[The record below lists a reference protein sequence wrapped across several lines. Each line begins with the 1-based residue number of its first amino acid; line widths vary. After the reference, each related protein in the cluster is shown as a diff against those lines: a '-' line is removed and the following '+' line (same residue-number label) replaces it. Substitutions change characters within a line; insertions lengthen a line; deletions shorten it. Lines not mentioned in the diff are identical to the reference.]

1 MGLLFNQERENV
13 GMHKP
18 EFVNYRLHR
27 GVSQTQHLFRV
38 LFAAL
43 VVFLIYSNQA
53 AALSPAMNTHA
64 SYNQDRLSQLGTQ
77 QHSDLSQLVSGLKA
91 FGREEY
97 PLASSLL
104 LPLANK
110 GVSEAQF
117 YMGMMSDAGLGLEK
131 NVEQAYLWYRAAA
144 RSGHPSAQ
152 HNLAVAY
159 AQGEG
164 VGVDPA
170 KAVFWWQ
177 RAANQGNA
185 DAQYNLGIVYAVGKL
200 GVSKDVQSA
209 KMWWRKAAMNGDGM
223 AQYNLG
229 ILYASNKGDVKS
241 YCEATR
247 WWEKSAENG
256 VSQAGVALEILKA
269 RKDYNNC
276 W

>member
-1 MGLLFNQERENV
+1 
-13 GMHKP
+13 MHKP
-18 EFVNYRLHR
+18 EFANYRLNR
-27 GVSQTQHLFRV
+27 GRPQAQYLFRV
-38 LFAAL
+38 LFAAI
-43 VVFLIYSNQA
+43 VVFLLYSHQA
-53 AALSPAMNTHA
+53 AALSPSMDTYA
-64 SYNQDRLSQLGTQ
+64 SYSQDSLSQLGTQ
-77 QHSDLSQLVSGLKA
+77 QQSDLLQLVNGLKA
-91 FGREEY
+91 FGREDY
-97 PLASSLL
+97 HQASALL

-117 YMGMMSDAGLGLEK
+117 YMGMMSDAGLATEK
-131 NVEQAYLWYRAAA
+131 NVEQAYLWYQAAA
-144 RSGHPSAQ
+144 RGGHPNAQ

-164 VGVDPA
+164 VAIDPA

-177 RAANQGNA
+177 SAARQGNT

-200 GVSKDVQSA
+200 GVNRDMQTA
-209 KMWWRKAAMNGDGM
+209 KMWWRKAAANGDGM

-247 WWEKSAENG
+247 WWEKSIENG
-256 VSQAGVALEILKA
+256 VSQAGVALEILKL
-269 RKDYNNC
+269 RKDYRSC